1 MRYYIIAGEASGDL
15 HGSNLMKGLLRHD
28 PSAEIRF
35 WGGDLMAAVG
45 GTMVRNYK
53 DNAVMGFVEVLGR
66 LGSILRNLAF
76 CKQDILE
83 FRPDAVIFI
92 DYPGFNLKIAKFA
105 HGQGFKTFYYIP
117 PKVWARGKSRIK
129 QLKRYID
136 KVFIIFPF
144 EIEFFRKHGVDFEY
158 FGNPLCD
165 SIAAAPSLHR
175 SRAEF
180 LAAHGLADD
189 GREHIALLAGSRKM
203 EVDYLLPR
211 MVKTIEVLR
220 EQGDCPYR
228 FILAAAP
235 SIDLSYYEK
244 FIAGSSIEIV
254 SGDTYGVLH
263 HSRAAIISSG
273 TASLEAAIIG
283 TPQVVC
289 YGMNPLTFAIAKRI
303 VKLDTVSL
311 ANMILGKHIFRELLQ
326 DDCTPENIAAEV
338 RKLAAEGEYRQTML
352 DDYRAMLRKLGE
364 KDCAERCAAYIDEY
378 MQSGEQNSP
387 IRSRDGRTK
396 MYKYS
401 GAGNTFVIAHLPEA
415 GAEIPTQEI
424 IRLCSRD
431 GGFGTDGFIIL
442 EPSEKCDF
450 RMRFYN
456 NDGSGGMMCGNGGR
470 CIVDLAHRVGIKP
483 SGPDGSFI
491 FEAPDGVHKGKILS
505 INSLQSGPSSADTDC
520 CHAEEHDLQPDVA
533 SFSIVEISMRDVSDV
548 EEHRLTDSDGH
559 EFTAFRMNTG
569 TDHLVIFR
577 DSLEGLDIVSEGRRW
592 RYDERFAPRGVNV
605 NFVSRY
611 EPACAT
617 APRLRM
623 RTYEKGVEA
632 ETLACGTG
640 VIAAALASHIKNSRT
655 DDSSAR
661 SSIIYMG
668 ANEFRVSFRP
678 TPSGFTDIRLQGP
691 VELV

>member
-53 DNAVMGFVEVLGR
+53 DNAVMGIVEVIGR

-76 CKQDILE
+76 CKQDILD
-83 FRPDAVIFI
+83 FRPDAIILI

-117 PKVWARGKSRIK
+117 PKVWARGKGRIK
-129 QLKRYID
+129 QLRKYID
-136 KVFIIFPF
+136 KTFIIFPF
-144 EIEFFRKHGVDFEY
+144 EIEFFRRHGVDFEY

-165 SIAAAPSLHR
+165 SIATAQSIHR
-175 SRAEF
+175 SRADF
-180 LAAHGLADD
+180 LAEHSLADD

-220 EQGDCPYR
+220 KQGDFPYR

-235 SIDLSYYEK
+235 SIDPAYYEK
-244 FIAGSSIEIV
+244 FISGSGIEV
-254 SGDTYGVLH
+254 VRGDTYGVLH

-289 YGMNPLTFAIAKRI
+289 YGMNPLTYAIAKLI

-326 DDCTPENIAAEV
+326 NDCTPENIAAEV
-338 RKLAAEGEYRQTML
+338 RRLVAEGGYRQAML
-352 DDYRAMLRKLGE
+352 DDYRAMLLKLGE
-364 KDCAERCAAYIDEY
+364 KDCAERCAAYIDGY
-378 MQSGEQNSP
+378 MQTGEQNSP
-387 IRSRDGRTK
+387 VCSRRTDETPVCEQNSPVCSRDDKIK

-401 GAGNTFVIAHLPEA
+401 GAGNTFVIIHCPES
-415 GAEIPTQEI
+415 GMEISEEEVV
-424 IRLCSRD
+424 RLCSRERGHD
-431 GGFGTDGFIIL
+431 TDGLIIL
-442 EPSEKCDF
+442 EPSGQYDF

-470 CIVDLAHRVGIKP
+470 CIVDLADRLGIKP
-483 SGPDGSFI
+483 SGTDGAFI
-491 FEAPDGVHKGKILS
+491 FEAPDGVHEGRILS
-505 INSLQSGPSSADTDC
+505 RTGMT
-520 CHAEEHDLQPDVA
+520 AENPVGTH
-533 SFSIVEISMRDVSDV
+533 SIVDISMRPVGEV
-548 EEHRLTDSDGH
+548 EEHRLVDDLGNA
-559 EFTAFRMNTG
+559 FTAYRMNTG

-577 DSLEGLDIVSEGRRW
+577 DGLDSLDIVSEGRRW
-592 RYDERFAPRGVNV
+592 RYDGRFAPRGVNV
-605 NFVSRY
+605 NFVSSS
-611 EPACAT
+611 
-617 APRLRM
+617 LRM

-640 VIAAALASHIKNSRT
+640 VIAAAIASHIKNSRT
-655 DDSSAR
+655 EDSSAR
-661 SSIIYMG
+661 SSVIYMG
-668 ANEFRVSFRP
+668 NNEFRVSFRP
-678 TPSGFTDIRLQGP
+678 TPSGFEDIHLQGP
-691 VELV
+691 VELLLTIAHL